1 MAKAATKKANAKTA
15 SAKSAPSKNQ
25 GSKNQTASKQQIGNQ
40 MLAQSH
46 RISMQYIK
54 NLSLENINY
63 LEVFASDQAY
73 AGQNN
78 SEIDVRINEVE
89 NSENYFEVELFL
101 HLTAHSDSNADG
113 SVNDEKKIYDLSV
126 TYAAL
131 VQLREDLRPEMMQN
145 ILFIEVPSMLFPFL
159 REIVCDHVGKAGYP
173 PFYLNAIDFNKLHEY
188 RIGQYLQRKAEEDE
202 K

>member
-1 MAKAATKKANAKTA
+1 MAKAAAKKASAKKANAQT
-15 SAKSAPSKNQ
+15 APSNT
-25 GSKNQTASKQQIGNQ
+25 SANSASKQQIGDQ

-54 NLSLENINY
+54 NLTFENINY
-63 LEVFASDQAY
+63 LKVFSSDKPY

-89 NSENYFEVELFL
+89 NSENYFEVELYVN
-101 HLTAHSDSNADG
+101 LTANG
-113 SVNDEKKIYDLSV
+113 ENDEKIYDLTV

-131 VQLREDLRPEMMQN
+131 VQLREDLRPEIMQN
-145 ILFIEVPSMLFPFL
+145 VLFIDVPTMLFPFM

-188 RIGQYLQRKAEEDE
+188 RIGQYLQRKAEEDT